1 METNTDLSEHPEIGG
16 LFDITTDCE
25 VCITTAFCPCV
36 TYGQSM
42 NELIPTSFRS
52 QDYTTKFALQY
63 VFCCPLLPCISD
75 RFISSRDRMTL
86 ICQWYLCNPC
96 YLCKLRRTS
105 RYIKQL
111 MIDVVAS
118 NQLGNGSSEKQGD
131 SIEAIEVEVTDEQG
145 VQCAPVEVDI
155 VR

>member
-1 METNTDLSEHPEIGG
+1 
-16 LFDITTDCE
+16 
-25 VCITTAFCPCV
+25 
-36 TYGQSM
+36 
-42 NELIPTSFRS
+42 
-52 QDYTTKFALQY
+52 
-63 VFCCPLLPCISD
+63 
-75 RFISSRDRMTL
+75 
-86 ICQWYLCNPC
+86 
-96 YLCKLRRTS
+96 
-105 RYIKQL
+105 